1 MGSFV
6 SKLNSKLHS
15 KLNMKLFGLVAFIGL
30 AAAAPQKINANQA
43 LKKVEQL
50 AKQQGLTKQ
59 KLNAVQKKAISQVNS
74 GLKQAEQFAAK
85 NGVNFDANKILKQ
98 LQQQYGAQAQGAINK
113 AVNQGKAAFNSNVGT
128 AQKQFNQAKKQANN
142 LQSNSEFKNA
152 QKQLNQMTFEGLL
165 SQATKFAKQQ
175 INQVGNAEVRKQLNN
190 IIVAGNK
197 EAKKTLA
204 NNGLTG
210 SVGKKAQAE
219 FKKGNY
225 QAQGKKLLD
234 NHKNQAEAQLQQAQK
249 NFKQELKNF

>member
-1 MGSFV
+1 MGV

-43 LKKVEQL
+43 LKRVEQL

-98 LQQQYGAQAQGAINK
+98 LQQQYGAQAQGAIDN
-113 AVNQGKAAFNSNVGT
+113 AVDQGKAAFNSNVGT

-175 INQVGNAEVRKQLNN
+175 INQVGNAEVKKQLNN
-190 IIVAGNK
+190 IIAAGNK
-197 EAKKTLA
+197 EAKKTLVK
-204 NNGLTG
+204 NGLTG
-210 SVGKKAQAE
+210 SVGKKAQPYKA
-219 FKKGNY
+219 KG
-225 QAQGKKLLD
+225 QKLLD
-234 NHKNQAEAQLQQAQK
+234 NYKNQAKAQLKQAQK
-249 NFKQELKNF
+249 NF

>member
-59 KLNAVQKKAISQVNS
+59 KLNAVQKKATSQVNS

-152 QKQLNQMTFEGLL
+152 QKQLNQMI
-165 SQATKFAKQQ
+165 A
-175 INQVGNAEVRKQLNN
+175 
-190 IIVAGNK
+190 AGNK

-225 QAQGKKLLD
+225 QAQGK
-234 NHKNQAEAQLQQAQK
+234 NY
-249 NFKQELKNF
+249 

>member
-113 AVNQGKAAFNSNVGT
+113 AVNQGKAAFNSNVGI
-128 AQKQFNQAKKQANN
+128 AQKQFNQAKKQAN
-142 LQSNSEFKNA
+142 FKNA
-152 QKQLNQMTFEGLL
+152 QKQLNQMT
-165 SQATKFAKQQ
+165 
-175 INQVGNAEVRKQLNN
+175 
-190 IIVAGNK
+190 
-197 EAKKTLA
+197 
-204 NNGLTG
+204 
-210 SVGKKAQAE
+210 
-219 FKKGNY
+219 
-225 QAQGKKLLD
+225 
-234 NHKNQAEAQLQQAQK
+234 
-249 NFKQELKNF
+249 

>member
-43 LKKVEQL
+43 LKRVEQL

-74 GLKQAEQFAAK
+74 GLKQAEKFAAK

-98 LQQQYGAQAQGAINK
+98 LQQKYGAQAQGAIDN
-113 AVNQGKAAFNSNVGT
+113 AVDQGKTAFNSNVGT

-142 LQSNSEFKNA
+142 A
-152 QKQLNQMTFEGLL
+152 QEQLNQMTFEGLL
-165 SQATKFAKQQ
+165 NQATKFAKQQ
-175 INQVGNAEVRKQLNN
+175 INQVGNAEVKKQLNN
-190 IIVAGNK
+190 IISAGNK
-197 EAKKTLA
+197 EAQKTLVK
-204 NNGLTG
+204 NGLTG
-210 SVGKKAQAE
+210 SVGKKAQPYKA
-219 FKKGNY
+219 KG
-225 QAQGKKLLD
+225 QKLLD
-234 NHKNQAEAQLQQAQK
+234 NYKNQAKAQLKQAQK
-249 NFKQELKNF
+249 NF

>member
-1 MGSFV
+1 M
-6 SKLNSKLHS
+6 
-15 KLNMKLFGLVAFIGL
+15 
-30 AAAAPQKINANQA
+30 
-43 LKKVEQL
+43 
-50 AKQQGLTKQ
+50 
-59 KLNAVQKKAISQVNS
+59 
-74 GLKQAEQFAAK
+74 
-85 NGVNFDANKILKQ
+85 
-98 LQQQYGAQAQGAINK
+98 GAINK

-152 QKQLNQMTFEGLL
+152 QK
-165 SQATKFAKQQ
+165 K
-175 INQVGNAEVRKQLNN
+175 LNN
-190 IIVAGNK
+190 IIAAGNK

-225 QAQGKKLLD
+225 QAKGKKLLD
-234 NHKNQAEAQLQQAQK
+234 NYKNQAEAQLQQAQK

>member
-1 MGSFV
+1 
-6 SKLNSKLHS
+6 
-15 KLNMKLFGLVAFIGL
+15 MKLFGLVAFIGL

-190 IIVAGNK
+190 IIAAGNK

-225 QAQGKKLLD
+225 QAKGKKLLD
-234 NHKNQAEAQLQQAQK
+234 NYKNQAEAQLQQAQK